1 MPERA
6 ALNRAG
12 SHPATPTPGTPNPA
26 PAGTCLA
33 FDFGLQRIG
42 VAVGEAALGTAHPL
56 RTLRTQPFD
65 AAMTAI
71 AALVRE
77 WQPAQLVVGMPA
89 DDDGNAAGS
98 ALARRVARF
107 VRQLHETFRLPV
119 ACVNERYSS
128 VEAEGRLRAA
138 AGARHAAQASR
149 ERKLDAGAAQVILEQ
164 FFSEQG
170 H

>member
-6 ALNRAG
+6 DV
-12 SHPATPTPGTPNPA
+12 A
-26 PAGTCLA
+26 PVPVGTCLA
-33 FDFGLQRIG
+33 FDFGLERIG

-65 AAMTAI
+65 KAMTTI

-89 DDDGNAAGS
+89 DEDGAVSQS

-107 VRQLHETFRLPV
+107 TRQLQETFRLPV
-119 ACVNERYSS
+119 TCVNERYSS
-128 VEAEGRLRAA
+128 LEAEDRLRTA
-138 AGARHAAQASR
+138 AGARRAAQASR
-149 ERKLDAGAAQVILEQ
+149 ERELDAGAAQVILEQ
-164 FFSEQG
+164 FFSERR